1 MGFSEMRTPFFA
13 AIAAALFHVALFQAD
28 VVVAAD
34 CPGNPDAIGTSRTIV
49 VDPREHPRIGS
60 FQYPETLPLKDKEV
74 VLTLDDAPRPAS
86 APALDVLAAHCVK
99 ATYFIIGK
107 HARDYPDI
115 LKKIHAAGHTIGTH
129 SQTHPL
135 TFNRMTAARAEK
147 QIDDGIASVRAVLGD
162 DAEIAPFFRVPG
174 LLRGD
179 NVESVAAQ
187 RGLMIWSTDVMS
199 HDWKRRITVD
209 GIVRRT
215 IDRLDAK
222 GKGILLLHDIH
233 PRTVEALPLI
243 LRELKQRGY
252 SIVHVQ
258 PATDARPATPTKPQD
273 WEFQPPTS
281 PVWPA
286 LLISDLTNLNGNLA
300 EQHAMSSVDFCGMA
314 ARTKTADRLSRRHAR
329 AESRTHRRAQKAS
342 HKRTASVKSTTAA
355 HDVST
360 AIP

>member
-1 MGFSEMRTPFFA
+1 MRIA
-13 AIAAALFHVALFQAD
+13 ASAALAAALFHAGLLQAD
-28 VVVAAD
+28 QAFAAD

-60 FQYPETLPLKDKEV
+60 FQYPETLPLRDKEV
-74 VLTLDDAPRPAS
+74 VVTLDDAPRPAS

-135 TFNRMTAARAEK
+135 SFNRMAAARAEK

-179 NVESVAAQ
+179 TVESVAAR
-187 RGLMIWSTDVMS
+187 RGLMVWSTDVMS

-215 IDRLDAK
+215 IDRLEAK

-233 PRTVEALPLI
+233 PRTVEALPMI
-243 LRELKQRGY
+243 FKELKQRGY
-252 SIVHVQ
+252 RIVHVQ
-258 PATDARPATPTKPQD
+258 PATDARPATPTEPQD
-273 WEFQPPTS
+273 WQFQAPAI
-281 PVWPA
+281 PVLPA
-286 LLISDLTNLNGNLA
+286 LLMSDLTDLNGNLA
-300 EQHAMSSVDFCGMA
+300 EQHAMSSVDFCGMP
-314 ARTKTADRLSRRHAR
+314 ARTKSADRLSRRHAR
-329 AESRTHRRAQKAS
+329 AESRAHRRAQKTS
-342 HKRTASVKSTTAA
+342 HRRTAAAKPATAED
-355 HDVST
+355 HT